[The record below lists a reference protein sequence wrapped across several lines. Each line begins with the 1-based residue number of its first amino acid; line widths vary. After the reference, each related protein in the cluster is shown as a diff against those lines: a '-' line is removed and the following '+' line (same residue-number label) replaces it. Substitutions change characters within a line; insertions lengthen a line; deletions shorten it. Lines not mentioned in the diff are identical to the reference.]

1 MHFKMVLNHCDR
13 NSALGGNSKR
23 VQLEKL
29 NLFVWQT
36 LNNLF
41 AVLMEM
47 INAVPRARCTFQV
60 KQPLDANFC
69 GCEYLNVMYL
79 ERK

>member
-1 MHFKMVLNHCDR
+1 MVLNHCDR
-13 NSALGGNSKR
+13 SSVLGGSSKR

-47 INAVPRARCTFQV
+47 INAVPSARRTFQARL
-60 KQPLDANFC
+60 QLEALSLSLL
-69 GCEYLNVMYL
+69 GCVCLFF
-79 ERK
+79 

>member
-1 MHFKMVLNHCDR
+1 MHFKMVLNYCDR
-13 NSALGGNSKR
+13 SRVLGKSSKR

-47 INAVPRARCTFQV
+47 INAVPSARCTFQV
-60 KQPLDANFC
+60 REQLEAVFFC
-69 GCEYLNVMYL
+69 LFL
-79 ERK
+79 